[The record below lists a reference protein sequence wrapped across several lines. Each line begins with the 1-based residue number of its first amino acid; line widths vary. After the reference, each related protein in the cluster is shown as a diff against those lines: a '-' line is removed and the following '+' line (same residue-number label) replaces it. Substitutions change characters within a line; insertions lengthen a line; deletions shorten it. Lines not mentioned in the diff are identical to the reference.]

1 MAFLDETRQLIP
13 KLFQDLSFRPHF
25 WGTGFRVWGLGLSLK
40 VEGKGEWRDMLL
52 PNWRVL
58 GIPGDLQSLRV
69 RNLVNFGGDDF
80 HK

>member
-25 WGTGFRVWGLGLSLK
+25 WGTGFRVWVLGFELEGLGLRR
-40 VEGKGEWRDMLL
+40 VAGMLL

-58 GIPGDLQSLRV
+58 GIPGNLQSLRG
-69 RNLVNFGGDDF
+69 LKSCEFGGDDL